1 MITDINPQPS
11 TDKVPSASA
20 AEPTSAPKRRR
31 RLAAAGVSAMAVM
44 AAMAVSMSGVASAST
59 PTKTN
64 CTFKTAD
71 GHYVTAVNSGG
82 LTGLGQ
88 PPFDVI
94 HTDAVRVGTWETFTL
109 VDSGDGTHYG
119 IQAFD
124 GHYLTAVG
132 GGGRTTDAI
141 HSDATQL
148 QGWEKFT
155 VTKLPSAP
163 GGQDVYSIGTIDG
176 HFLTAVG
183 GGGRTTDTIHSD
195 ATVANGWEKFHIHCA
210 N

>member
-1 MITDINPQPS
+1 MITNINPQP
-11 TDKVPSASA
+11 
-20 AEPTSAPKRRR
+20 PTSARKHRR
-31 RLAAAGVSAMAVM
+31 RLAVAGVSAMAVM
-44 AAMAVSMSGVASAST
+44 AAMAVSLSGVAAAAT
-59 PTKTN
+59 PTRTN

-71 GHYVTAVNSGG
+71 GHYLTAVNSGG

-88 PPFDVI
+88 PSFDVM
-94 HTDAVRVGTWETFTL
+94 HTDAVRVGSWETFTL
-109 VDSGDGTHYG
+109 VDAGDGTHYG

-132 GGGRTTDAI
+132 GGGRTTDVI

-155 VTKLPSAP
+155 VTKVPSAP
-163 GGQDVYSIGTIDG
+163 GAQVVYSIGTIDG

-183 GGGRTTDTIHSD
+183 GGGRTTDVIHSD

>member
-1 MITDINPQPS
+1 MTTDINPQPS
-11 TDKVPSASA
+11 TDSVPSA
-20 AEPTSAPKRRR
+20 AEPTSVRKHRR
-31 RLAAAGVSAMAVM
+31 RLAVAGVSAMAAM
-44 AAMAVSMSGVASAST
+44 AALSVSLSGVASAAPT
-59 PTKTN
+59 TKTN

-88 PPFDVI
+88 PSFDVM
-94 HTDAVRVGTWETFTL
+94 HTDAVRVGSWETFTL

-132 GGGRTTDAI
+132 GGGRTTDVI

-155 VTKLPSAP
+155 VTKVPSDP
-163 GGQDVYSIGTIDG
+163 GGQTVYSIGTIDG

-195 ATVANGWEKFHIHCA
+195 ATAANGWEKFHIHCA

>member
-1 MITDINPQPS
+1 MIADINPQPAP
-11 TDKVPSASA
+11 K
-20 AEPTSAPKRRR
+20 PTSARKHRRL
-31 RLAAAGVSAMAVM
+31 LAAAGVSAMAVM
-44 AAMAVSMSGVASAST
+44 AVSLSGVASAAT

-64 CTFKTAD
+64 CTFKTAN

-88 PPFDVI
+88 PSFDVM
-94 HTDAVRVGTWETFTL
+94 HTDAVRVGTWETFAL
-109 VDSGDGTHYG
+109 VDAGDGTHYG
-119 IQAFD
+119 IRAFD

-132 GGGRTTDAI
+132 GGGRTTDVI

-148 QGWEKFT
+148 QAWEKFT

-163 GGQDVYSIGTIDG
+163 GGQTVYSIGTIDG

-195 ATVANGWEKFHIHCA
+195 ATVANGWEQFHIHCGS
-210 N
+210 

>member
-1 MITDINPQPS
+1 MITNINPQS
-11 TDKVPSASA
+11 
-20 AEPTSAPKRRR
+20 PTSARKHRR
-31 RLAAAGVSAMAVM
+31 RLAVAGVSAMAVM
-44 AAMAVSMSGVASAST
+44 AAMAVSLSGVASAST

-94 HTDAVRVGTWETFTL
+94 HTDAVRVGSWETFTL

-132 GGGRTTDAI
+132 GGGRTTDVI

-163 GGQDVYSIGTIDG
+163 GGQAVYSIGTIDG

>member
-1 MITDINPQPS
+1 
-11 TDKVPSASA
+11 
-20 AEPTSAPKRRR
+20 
-31 RLAAAGVSAMAVM
+31 MAVM
-44 AAMAVSMSGVASAST
+44 ATMAVSLAGVASAST

-88 PPFDVI
+88 QPFDVI
-94 HTDAVRVGTWETFTL
+94 HTDAVRVGSWETFTL

-132 GGGRTTDAI
+132 GGGRTSDVI

-155 VTKLPSAP
+155 VAKVPSAP
-163 GGQDVYSIGTIDG
+163 GGQTVYSIATIDG

>member
-1 MITDINPQPS
+1 MNANINLQPQ
-11 TDKVPSASA
+11 ASA
-20 AEPTSAPKRRR
+20 RKHRR
-31 RLAAAGVSAMAVM
+31 RLAVAGVSTM
-44 AAMAVSMSGVASAST
+44 AAMAALAVSLSGVAAAAT

-71 GHYVTAVNSGG
+71 GHYLTAVNSGG

-88 PPFDVI
+88 QPFDVM
-94 HTDAVRVGTWETFTL
+94 HTDAVRAGSWETFTL
-109 VDSGDGTHYG
+109 VDAGDGAHYG

-132 GGGRTTDAI
+132 GGGRTTDVI

-155 VTKLPSAP
+155 VTKVPSAP
-163 GGQDVYSIGTIDG
+163 GGQTVYSIATIDG
-176 HFLTAVG
+176 HYLTAVG
-183 GGGRTTDTIHSD
+183 GGGRTTDVIHSD
-195 ATVANGWEKFHIHCA
+195 ATAANGWEKFHIHCDK
-210 N
+210 

>member
-1 MITDINPQPS
+1 MKEHNMVTTINPQP
-11 TDKVPSASA
+11 
-20 AEPTSAPKRRR
+20 PTSARKHKR
-31 RLAAAGVSAMAVM
+31 RLAVAGVSAMA
-44 AAMAVSMSGVASAST
+44 AMAVMAVSLSGVASAST

-88 PPFDVI
+88 TPFDVI
-94 HTDAVRVGTWETFTL
+94 HTDAVRAGTWETFTL
-109 VDSGDGTHYG
+109 VDAGDGTHYG

-132 GGGRTTDAI
+132 GGGRTTDVI

-155 VTKLPSAP
+155 VTKVPSAP
-163 GGQDVYSIGTIDG
+163 GGQTVYSIATIDG

-183 GGGRTTDTIHSD
+183 GGGRTSDVIHSD
-195 ATVANGWEKFHIHCA
+195 ATAANGWEKFHIHCA

>member
-1 MITDINPQPS
+1 MVADIDPQPS
-11 TDKVPSASA
+11 APK
-20 AEPTSAPKRRR
+20 PTSVRKHR
-31 RLAAAGVSAMAVM
+31 RLLAAVGVSAMAVM
-44 AAMAVSMSGVASAST
+44 AVSLSGVASAAT

-64 CTFKTAD
+64 CTFKTAN

-88 PPFDVI
+88 LPFDVI
-94 HTDAVRVGTWETFTL
+94 HTDAVRVGSWETFAL

-119 IQAFD
+119 IRAFD

-132 GGGRTTDAI
+132 GGGRTTDVI

-148 QGWEKFT
+148 KGWEKFT
-155 VTKLPSAP
+155 ITKLPSAP
-163 GGQDVYSIGTIDG
+163 GSQTVYSIGTIDG

-195 ATVANGWEKFHIHCA
+195 ATVANGWEQFHIHCA
-210 N
+210 S

>member
-1 MITDINPQPS
+1 MFTNINPQS
-11 TDKVPSASA
+11 
-20 AEPTSAPKRRR
+20 PTSARKHRR
-31 RLAAAGVSAMAVM
+31 RLAVAGVSAMAVM
-44 AAMAVSMSGVASAST
+44 AAMAVSLSGVASAST

-94 HTDAVRVGTWETFTL
+94 HTDAVRVGSWETFTL

-132 GGGRTTDAI
+132 GGGRTTDVI

-155 VTKLPSAP
+155 VTKVPSAP

-195 ATVANGWEKFHIHCA
+195 ATGANGWEKFHIHCA

>member
-1 MITDINPQPS
+1 MIADINPQPAP
-11 TDKVPSASA
+11 K
-20 AEPTSAPKRRR
+20 PTSARKHR
-31 RLAAAGVSAMAVM
+31 RLLVAAGVSAMAVL
-44 AAMAVSMSGVASAST
+44 AVSLSGVASAAT

-64 CTFKTAD
+64 CTLKTAN
-71 GHYVTAVNSGG
+71 GHYLTAVNSGG

-88 PPFDVI
+88 PSFDVM
-94 HTDAVRVGTWETFTL
+94 HTDAVRVGTWETFAL
-109 VDSGDGTHYG
+109 VDAGDGTHYG
-119 IQAFD
+119 IRAFD

-132 GGGRTTDAI
+132 GGGRTTDVI

-148 QGWEKFT
+148 QAWEKFT

-163 GGQDVYSIGTIDG
+163 GGQTVYSIGTIDG

-195 ATVANGWEKFHIHCA
+195 ATAANGWEQFHIHCGS
-210 N
+210 

>member
-1 MITDINPQPS
+1 MFTNFNPQP
-11 TDKVPSASA
+11 
-20 AEPTSAPKRRR
+20 PTSGRKHRR
-31 RLAAAGVSAMAVM
+31 RLAVAGVSAMAVM
-44 AAMAVSMSGVASAST
+44 AAMAVSLSGVASAST

-94 HTDAVRVGTWETFTL
+94 HTDAVRVGSWETFTL

-132 GGGRTTDAI
+132 GGGRTTDVI

-155 VTKLPSAP
+155 VTKVPSAP
-163 GGQDVYSIGTIDG
+163 GGQDVYSIGTVDG

>member
-1 MITDINPQPS
+1 MITNINPQP
-11 TDKVPSASA
+11 
-20 AEPTSAPKRRR
+20 PTSTRKHRR
-31 RLAAAGVSAMAVM
+31 RLAVAGVSAMAVM
-44 AAMAVSMSGVASAST
+44 AAMAVSLSGVASAST

-94 HTDAVRVGTWETFTL
+94 HTDAVRVGSWETFTL

-132 GGGRTTDAI
+132 GGGRTTDVI

-155 VTKLPSAP
+155 VTEVPSAP

>member
-1 MITDINPQPS
+1 MIADINPQ
-11 TDKVPSASA
+11 SAPK
-20 AEPTSAPKRRR
+20 PTSARKRRR
-31 RLAAAGVSAMAVM
+31 LLAAAGVSAMAVM
-44 AAMAVSMSGVASAST
+44 AVSLSGVASAAT

-64 CTFKTAD
+64 CTLKTTN

-88 PPFDVI
+88 PSFDVI
-94 HTDAVRVGTWETFTL
+94 HTDAVRVGTWETFAL
-109 VDSGDGTHYG
+109 VDAGDGTHYG
-119 IQAFD
+119 IRAFD

-132 GGGRTTDAI
+132 GGGRTTDVI

-155 VTKLPSAP
+155 VTKLPAAQ
-163 GGQDVYSIGTIDG
+163 GGQAVYSIGTIDG
-176 HFLTAVG
+176 HYLTAVG

-195 ATVANGWEKFHIHCA
+195 ATVANGWEQFHIHCGS
-210 N
+210 

>member
-1 MITDINPQPS
+1 MIANINPQSP
-11 TDKVPSASA
+11 TDSVPSASA
-20 AEPTSAPKRRR
+20 PKPTSARKHR
-31 RLAAAGVSAMAVM
+31 RLLAVAGVSAMAVM
-44 AAMAVSMSGVASAST
+44 AVSLSGVASAAT

-64 CTFKTAD
+64 CTFKTTN

-88 PPFDVI
+88 PSFDVI
-94 HTDAVRVGTWETFTL
+94 HTDAVRVGTWETFAL
-109 VDSGDGTHYG
+109 VDAGDGTHYG
-119 IQAFD
+119 IRAFD

-132 GGGRTTDAI
+132 GGGRTTDVI

-155 VTKLPSAP
+155 VTKLPSAQ
-163 GGQDVYSIGTIDG
+163 GGQAVYSIGTIDG

-195 ATVANGWEKFHIHCA
+195 ATAANGWEQFHIHCGS
-210 N
+210 

>member
-1 MITDINPQPS
+1 
-11 TDKVPSASA
+11 
-20 AEPTSAPKRRR
+20 
-31 RLAAAGVSAMAVM
+31 M
-44 AAMAVSMSGVASAST
+44 AAVAVSLAGVASAAT

-64 CTFKTAD
+64 CTFKTAN

-88 PPFDVI
+88 PSFDVI
-94 HTDAVRVGTWETFTL
+94 HTDAVRVGTWETFSL
-109 VDSGDGTHYG
+109 VDAGDGTHYG
-119 IQAFD
+119 IRAFD

-132 GGGRTTDAI
+132 GGGRTTDVI

-155 VTKLPSAP
+155 ITKLPSAP
-163 GGQDVYSIGTIDG
+163 GGQTVYSIGTIDG

-195 ATVANGWEKFHIHCA
+195 ATVANGWEQFHIHCA
-210 N
+210 G

>member
-1 MITDINPQPS
+1 MITNINPQP
-11 TDKVPSASA
+11 
-20 AEPTSAPKRRR
+20 PTSARKHRR
-31 RLAAAGVSAMAVM
+31 RLAVAGVSAMAVM
-44 AAMAVSMSGVASAST
+44 AAMAVSLSGVASAST

-94 HTDAVRVGTWETFTL
+94 HTDAVRVGSWETFTL

-132 GGGRTTDAI
+132 GGGRTTDVI

-155 VTKLPSAP
+155 VTKVPSAP

>member
-1 MITDINPQPS
+1 MTTNINPQPPTHS
-11 TDKVPSASA
+11 VPSA
-20 AEPTSAPKRRR
+20 AEPTSARKHSR
-31 RLAAAGVSAMAVM
+31 RLAVAGVSAIAAM
-44 AAMAVSMSGVASAST
+44 AAMAVSLSGVASAAT
-59 PTKTN
+59 PTRTN

-82 LTGLGQ
+82 VTGLGQ
-88 PPFDVI
+88 SPFDVI
-94 HTDAVRVGTWETFTL
+94 HTDATRVGTWETFRL
-109 VDSGDGTHYG
+109 VDAGDGTHYG
-119 IQAFD
+119 IQAYD

-132 GGGRTTDAI
+132 GGGRTTDTI

-148 QGWEKFT
+148 RGWEKFS
-155 VTKLPSAP
+155 VTKVPSAP
-163 GGQDVYSIGTIDG
+163 GSQDVYSIGTIDG

>member
-1 MITDINPQPS
+1 
-11 TDKVPSASA
+11 
-20 AEPTSAPKRRR
+20 
-31 RLAAAGVSAMAVM
+31 MAVM
-44 AAMAVSMSGVASAST
+44 AAMAVSLSGVASAST

-64 CTFKTAD
+64 CTFKTVD

-94 HTDAVRVGTWETFTL
+94 HTDAVRVGSWETFTL

-132 GGGRTTDAI
+132 GGGRTTDVI

-155 VTKLPSAP
+155 VTKVPSAP

>member
-1 MITDINPQPS
+1 MFTNINPKP
-11 TDKVPSASA
+11 
-20 AEPTSAPKRRR
+20 PTSARKHRR
-31 RLAAAGVSAMAVM
+31 RLAVAGVSAITVM
-44 AAMAVSMSGVASAST
+44 AAMAVSLSGVASAST

-94 HTDAVRVGTWETFTL
+94 HTDAVRVGSWETFTL

-132 GGGRTTDAI
+132 GGGRTTDVI
-141 HSDATQL
+141 HSDAAQL

-155 VTKLPSAP
+155 VTKVPSAP
-163 GGQDVYSIGTIDG
+163 GGQAPYSIGTIDG

-195 ATVANGWEKFHIHCA
+195 AAVANGWEQFHIHCA

>member
-1 MITDINPQPS
+1 MITNINPQP
-11 TDKVPSASA
+11 
-20 AEPTSAPKRRR
+20 PTSARKHRR
-31 RLAAAGVSAMAVM
+31 RLAVAGVSAMAVM
-44 AAMAVSMSGVASAST
+44 AAMAVSLSGVASAST

-94 HTDAVRVGTWETFTL
+94 HTDAVRVGSWETFTL

-132 GGGRTTDAI
+132 GGGRTTDVI

-155 VTKLPSAP
+155 VTKVPSAP
-163 GGQDVYSIGTIDG
+163 GGQVVYSIGTIDG

>member
-1 MITDINPQPS
+1 MITNINPQP
-11 TDKVPSASA
+11 
-20 AEPTSAPKRRR
+20 PTSARKHRR
-31 RLAAAGVSAMAVM
+31 RLAVAGVSAMAVM
-44 AAMAVSMSGVASAST
+44 AAMAVSLSGVASAST

-94 HTDAVRVGTWETFTL
+94 HTDAVRVGSWETFTL

-132 GGGRTTDAI
+132 GGGRTTDVI

-155 VTKLPSAP
+155 VTKGPSAP